1 MRLFKKKDEKGK
13 CMKVAFVILNYNTA
27 SQTEK
32 CIDSIVERSS
42 EIEFK
47 IGLLDNG
54 SKDSSCAELVES
66 KYKNL
71 IRGGRL
77 LFAESKKNLGFA
89 GGNNFMFDKILASGF
104 NADFY
109 VFLNNDVYLVS
120 NDFCQ
125 KIQDEYNRSKFSVLG
140 PIIILGNN
148 FIDCCPFSLP
158 SMQELKKQIFYWK
171 AAKLFSGL
179 RLIKIFLFFNKIY
192 AFVGKIAGKKSS
204 FICKVERKENV
215 LLHGACLIF
224 SNEYF
229 RFYKEPFDSRTF
241 LYKEEELLYIRLL
254 KKKLISVFEPNL
266 IVFHEGG
273 SSTVKNRDLNGL
285 FRFRAEHYLKSL
297 SILKSELESM

>member
-1 MRLFKKKDEKGK
+1 
-13 CMKVAFVILNYNTA
+13 MKFAFLILNYNTS

-32 CIDSIVERSS
+32 CIDSIVERNSK
-42 EIEFK
+42 IEFK

-71 IRGGRL
+71 VRGGRL
-77 LFAESKKNLGFA
+77 LFVESKKNLGFA
-89 GGNNFMFDKILASGF
+89 GGNNFMFDKILNSGF

-125 KIQDEYNRSKFSVLG
+125 QIQDEYSRSKFSVLG
-140 PIIILGNN
+140 PRIILGNN
-148 FIDCCPFSLP
+148 CIDSCPFSLP

-171 AAKLFSGL
+171 AARLFSVL
-179 RLIKIFLFFNKIY
+179 RLIKMFLFVNKVY
-192 AFVGKIAGKKSS
+192 TFLRKIRGKKSS
-204 FICKVERKENV
+204 FVCKSECKENV
-215 LLHGACLIF
+215 LLHGACLVF

-229 RFYKEPFDSRTF
+229 RFYEEPFDTRTF
-241 LYKEEELLYIRLL
+241 LYKEEELLYMRLL
-254 KKKLISVFEPNL
+254 KRKLISVFEPNL

-297 SILKSELESM
+297 GILKSELESM

>member
-1 MRLFKKKDEKGK
+1 
-13 CMKVAFVILNYNTA
+13 MKVAFLILNYNTA

-32 CIDSIVERSS
+32 CIDSIIQRNS

-47 IGLLDNG
+47 VGLLDNG
-54 SKDSSCAELVES
+54 SKDSSCAELVER

-71 IRGGRL
+71 VRGGRL
-77 LFAESKKNLGFA
+77 LFVESKRNLGFA
-89 GGNNFMFDKILASGF
+89 GGNNFMFDKILTSGF

-125 KIQDEYNRSKFSVLG
+125 QIQDEFNRSKFSVLG
-140 PIIILGNN
+140 PRIILGNN
-148 FIDCCPFSLP
+148 FIDSCPFSLP
-158 SMQELKKQIFYWK
+158 KMPELKKQIFYWK
-171 AAKLFSGL
+171 AVRLFSNL
-179 RLIKIFLFFNKIY
+179 RIVKLFLFFNRIY
-192 AFVGKIAGKKSS
+192 AFAGKITGKKSS
-204 FICKVERKENV
+204 FICKSEHRENV

-254 KKKLISVFEPNL
+254 KKNLVSVFEPNL
-266 IVFHEGG
+266 VVFHEGG
-273 SSTVKNRDLNGL
+273 CSTVKNKDLNGL

-297 SILKSELESM
+297 EILKSELESM